1 MRSLKKYL
9 ITTVVGLLAV
19 GAIIWSKDLFAQTAP
34 VTVFHILCDA
44 FFAVGVVISAAG
56 VLIFSS
62 NEGTFDIFAYGFNAF
77 ADMFR
82 KQSRKQYHTFYDYKE
97 SRADVKIPFAFLLI
111 VGGAFIAISLVM
123 LYFYHLYE

>member
-9 ITTVVGLLAV
+9 ITIAVGLAAV

-44 FFAVGVVISAAG
+44 FFAVGVVILAAG

-62 NEGTFDIFAYGFNAF
+62 NEGTFDIFAYGINAF

-82 KQSRKQYHTFYDYKE
+82 KKSKKQYNTFYDYKE
-97 SRADVKIPFAFLLI
+97 SRSGVKIQFGFLLI
-111 VGGAFIAISLVM
+111 CGAAFIAVSLVM
-123 LYFYHLYE
+123 LYFYHLYK

>member
-1 MRSLKKYL
+1 MKSLKKYL

-44 FFAVGVVISAAG
+44 FFAVGVVIFAAG

-62 NEGTFDIFAYGFNAF
+62 NEGTFDIFAYGIGAF

-82 KQSRKQYHTFYDYKE
+82 RKPMKKYNTFYDYKE
-97 SRADVKIPFAFLLI
+97 SHAGIRIPFGFLLI
-111 VGGAFIAISLVM
+111 VGAAFIAVSLVM
-123 LYFYHLYE
+123 LYCYHLYK